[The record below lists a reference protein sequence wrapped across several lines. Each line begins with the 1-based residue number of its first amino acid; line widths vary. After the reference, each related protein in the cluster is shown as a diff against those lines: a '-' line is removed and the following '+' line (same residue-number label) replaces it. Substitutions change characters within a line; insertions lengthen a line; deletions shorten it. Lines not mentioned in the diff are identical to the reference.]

1 MRSYQAPAS
10 IHTRITAEGSND
22 GYADSTTRGLQQLRG
37 ARGRR
42 VAGMSWKLNSA
53 LIQTELDLRAANDAD
68 RELIEQARRRL
79 DYRRHA
85 IKVLRRRNELHGLV
99 DLAPNG
105 LTPEWTRADSLSK
118 HARKQ
123 MSKQEG

>member
-1 MRSYQAPAS
+1 
-10 IHTRITAEGSND
+10 
-22 GYADSTTRGLQQLRG
+22 
-37 ARGRR
+37 
-42 VAGMSWKLNSA
+42 MSWKLNSA

-105 LTPEWTRADSLSK
+105 LTPEWASADSLSK
-118 HARKQ
+118 HTRKQ